1 MRLYEEK
8 MRNFTSTELERMQGT
23 QEEGMMDICDLLEHV
38 ETDRK
43 DEYGKP
49 VEQWVA
55 RSGLA
60 CGLDLRSSG
69 EVRNAEADLWD
80 VRLRLPIDT
89 EVSRVDRVVITHRF
103 GALLGEPMLFQVEGE
118 ALRGPSGL
126 VLKLKN

>member
-1 MRLYEEK
+1 
-8 MRNFTSTELERMQGT
+8 
-23 QEEGMMDICDLLEHV
+23 MMDVCDLLEHV

-49 VEQWVA
+49 VEIWVA
-55 RSGLA
+55 RCGMA

-80 VRLRLPIDT
+80 ASLRLPIDT
-89 EVSRVDRVVITHRF
+89 EVGRVDRVVITHRF
-103 GALLGEPMLFQVEGE
+103 GVLLEEPMLFQAEGE

-126 VLKLKN
+126 VVRLKNV